1 MKWNGDCTYYTIL
14 FQKMMRKERA
24 TMTNYSADDVRD
36 FLVDNQEL
44 FNDHL
49 AHYGLPRRSGRYK
62 WGSGKDPY
70 QSLERKRHLKKAAKA
85 GERYIK
91 SKLGSNKRAQK
102 KAEKKA
108 AKTREK
114 EENEKAK
121 ALAKEQRKNKYRN
134 EKAYVKSL
142 SEEELRRINNRDVME
157 SQYLRNHPQK
167 KPIVKKMVDV
177 AVKEILIPA
186 VRETVKDEGKK
197 YVKKQL
203 KELQNMLNNTAKKS
217 NKKK

>member
-1 MKWNGDCTYYTIL
+1 
-14 FQKMMRKERA
+14 
-24 TMTNYSADDVRD
+24 MTNYSADDVMD

-102 KAEKKA
+102 KAEKKS
-108 AKTREK
+108 AKAREK

-121 ALAKEQRKNKYRN
+121 VLAKEQRKNKYRN
-134 EKAYVKSL
+134 EKAYVKTL
-142 SEEELRRINNRDVME
+142 SDEELKQINARDKLE
-157 SQYLRNHPQK
+157 NTYLNNHPQQ
-167 KPIVKKMVDV
+167 KPISKKIIDMAFKD
-177 AVKEILIPA
+177 ILIPA
-186 VRETVKDEGKK
+186 VSETMKDEGKK

-203 KELQNMLNNTAKKS
+203 KELQSMLNNEAKK
-217 NKKK
+217 KKK

>member
-1 MKWNGDCTYYTIL
+1 
-14 FQKMMRKERA
+14 
-24 TMTNYSADDVRD
+24 MTNYSVDDVRD

-70 QSLERKRHLKKAAKA
+70 QSLERKRHLKKAVKA

-91 SKLGSNKRAQK
+91 SKLGSSKRAQK

-121 ALAKEQRKNKYRN
+121 ALEKEQRKNKYRD
-134 EKAYVKSL
+134 EKAYVKTL
-142 SEEELRRINNRDVME
+142 SDEELKRINARDKLE
-157 SQYLRNHPQK
+157 ATYLTNHPQQ
-167 KPIVKKMVDV
+167 KPFHKKMIDM
-177 AVKEILIPA
+177 AFKDILIPA
-186 VRETVKDEGKK
+186 VSETMKDEGKK

-203 KELQNMLNNTAKKS
+203 KELQGMLDNEAKK
-217 NKKK
+217 KKKKK

>member
-1 MKWNGDCTYYTIL
+1 M
-14 FQKMMRKERA
+14 A
-24 TMTNYSADDVRD
+24 NYSADDVRD
-36 FLVDNQEL
+36 FLVDNREL
-44 FNDHL
+44 LNDHL
-49 AHYGLPRRSGRYK
+49 EHYGLPRRSGRYK

-70 QSLERKRHLKKAAKA
+70 QSTGGKRSFKKAASA

-91 SKLGSNKRAQK
+91 SKLGSSKRAQK

-121 ALAKEQRKNKYRN
+121 ANKYRD

-142 SEEELRRINNRDVME
+142 SDEDLRKINARDQME
-157 SQYLRNHPQK
+157 IQYLKNHPQQ
-167 KPIVKKMVDV
+167 KPFHKKMIDM
-177 AVKEILIPA
+177 AFKDILIPA
-186 VRETVKDEGKK
+186 VSETMKDEGKK

-203 KELQNMLNNTAKKS
+203 KELQNMLNNEAKK
-217 NKKK
+217 KK

>member
-1 MKWNGDCTYYTIL
+1 
-14 FQKMMRKERA
+14 
-24 TMTNYSADDVRD
+24 MTNYSADDVRD

-70 QSLERKRHLKKAAKA
+70 QSLERKRHIKKAAKA

-91 SKLGSNKRAQK
+91 SKLAQK
-102 KAEKKA
+102 KAAKA
-108 AKTREK
+108 REK

-121 ALAKEQRKNKYRN
+121 ALAKEQKKNKYRN
-134 EKAYVKSL
+134 EKAYVKTL
-142 SEEELRRINNRDVME
+142 SDEELKRINARDKLE
-157 SQYLRNHPQK
+157 NTYLNNHPQQ
-167 KPIVKKMVDV
+167 KPFHKKMIDM
-177 AVKEILIPA
+177 AFKDILIPA
-186 VRETVKDEGKK
+186 VSETMKDEGKK

-203 KELQNMLNNTAKKS
+203 KKLQGMLNNEAK

>member
-1 MKWNGDCTYYTIL
+1 
-14 FQKMMRKERA
+14 
-24 TMTNYSADDVRD
+24 MTNYSADDVRD

-91 SKLGSNKRAQK
+91 SKLGSSKRAQK
-102 KAEKKA
+102 KAAKA
-108 AKTREK
+108 REK
-114 EENEKAK
+114 EE
-121 ALAKEQRKNKYRN
+121 RKNKYRD

-142 SEEELRRINNRDVME
+142 SDEELRKINARDQME
-157 SQYLRNHPQK
+157 SQYLKNHPQQ
-167 KPIVKKMVDV
+167 KPFHKKMIDM
-177 AVKEILIPA
+177 AFKDILIPA
-186 VRETVKDEGKK
+186 VSETMKDEGKK

-203 KELQNMLNNTAKKS
+203 KELQSMLNNEAKK
-217 NKKK
+217 KKK